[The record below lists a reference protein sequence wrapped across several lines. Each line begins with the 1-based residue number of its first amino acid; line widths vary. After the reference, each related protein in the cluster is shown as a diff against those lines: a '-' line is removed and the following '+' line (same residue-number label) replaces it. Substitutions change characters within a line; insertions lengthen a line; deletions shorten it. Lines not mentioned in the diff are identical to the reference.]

1 MSFIDNLRK
10 ALTPEL
16 YTQVMDALGDD
27 FDFDLVPRSRLN
39 KVIGQRNDLRKQLAE
54 GSQPQNNPA
63 PKGNDE
69 DDDDDGGTPGAQPK
83 AKPPVDGEALRQQLE
98 AEKKQ
103 AVQEVRIQYAALD
116 KLRAAGAIDADL
128 IYGGGLIDKT
138 KVKVDDAGTVTG
150 LDEIIADLQKNKAHL
165 FKAAGSDVPPGTGK
179 GGDEGFKG
187 VNTREDFLK
196 LSAEQ
201 QLAFKQ
207 ANPAAF
213 KQFLSAN

>member
-1 MSFIDNLRK
+1 MRTLVHIQITAYAMSC
-10 ALTPEL
+10 AM
-16 YTQVMDALGDD
+16 QVVDAPFPHG
-27 FDFDLVPRSRLN
+27 
-39 KVIGQRNDLRKQLAE
+39 LA
-54 GSQPQNNPA
+54 
-63 PKGNDE
+63 
-69 DDDDDGGTPGAQPK
+69 
-83 AKPPVDGEALRQQLE
+83 RQYIE
-98 AEKKQ
+98 
-103 AVQEVRIQYAALD
+103 
-116 KLRAAGAIDADL
+116 LRAAGAIDADL

-138 KVKVDDAGTVTG
+138 KVKVDDAGAVTG
-150 LDEIIADLQKNKAHL
+150 LDEIIAELQKNKAHL

-179 GGDEGFKG
+179 DGDEDFKG